1 MLHYKVYQNNSKN
14 TKLKGKWFAR
24 AAVIDTINLEQL
36 SEHMANHNT
45 PYSKGA
51 IYGVLTDMVGCIR
64 ELVLEG
70 NAVKIPNLAIFSLGL
85 TTKGADDRDKF
96 GAENVKSVHLRAR
109 STGDFTRAEL
119 TRAAKLR
126 NSNTLLSTDPT
137 TAAPTTAALRRA
149 VPRRAAPRRAAPR
162 PATPTRRSSRGALGD
177 NF

>member
-64 ELVLEG
+64 ERSPTWPSSPSASPPRVPTI
-70 NAVKIPNLAIFSLGL
+70 ATS
-85 TTKGADDRDKF
+85 
-96 GAENVKSVHLRAR
+96 SVPRTSSRYTSAHVPPATSPAQSSPAPPSSATPTPSSQQRA
-109 STGDFTRAEL
+109 TA
-119 TRAAKLR
+119 
-126 NSNTLLSTDPT
+126 PT

-149 VPRRAAPRRAAPR
+149 VPRRAAPR